1 MYLGLDL
8 IKIIY
13 KIKPIFI
20 LIFLLLFSFLIYF
33 PGLHGDYVFD
43 DIANIIDNKKI
54 AISALD
60 YENLKSAWYSGD
72 AGPLGRPI
80 SMLSFA
86 LNHYFTGFEPFY
98 FKLTNLFIHLING
111 LLVFIISLKLFQW
124 LSHQYQRISLQSA
137 VYLACLVSLI
147 WLIHPLNLTS
157 VLYVVQ
163 RMTSLSTLFG
173 LFALAIY
180 CIWRTR
186 AITGLNT
193 IFALCGVA
201 LSLLACI
208 LSKESG
214 ILFIPL
220 IYWVELIIF
229 QAKNLQFQPIYI
241 KKIKLIHMLWGG
253 VIAAGLIFLYLLPP
267 YLNPVNFARR
277 DFTLDERLLTESRVI
292 FYYLKM
298 TFYPL
303 LSDLSLYHDD
313 FIISKSITQPITTL
327 YSFAGLLG
335 ISLACLVLVKKHPML
350 LFAWG
355 WYVISQLLEST
366 FISLELVHEHRNYF
380 GIIGFI
386 VAAVYYIAQINNKKI
401 QPFIYILSAIYIANL
416 AWTTWQ
422 RSEIWSNLV
431 DHAVY
436 EAAMHPQSD
445 RANYQL
451 ARIYMK
457 LMQNEPNSQQ
467 KRHYAQLAQ
476 HALNKAKKSYIPANG
491 AWFAELHLA
500 SYLGNPVSQQ
510 TINELIWRLEY
521 KPFQNSNVSF
531 LSTFSNCQINGFCK
545 VPHEQAISIIAAG
558 LDNKGIDNRLKSE
571 IYKLLTQYFVGVIS
585 DFKKGEEFMQHAIML
600 HEDINGRLIF
610 TQVYRLQNK
619 LTQAQQQLQQA
630 KQLDTQNVW
639 IKEIE
644 IEQRI
649 IDNAMLTKKRA
660 NHES

>member
-1 MYLGLDL
+1 MSK
-8 IKIIY
+8 KIIPY
-13 KIKPIFI
+13 I
-20 LIFLLLFSFLIYF
+20 LLFCSLVVTFCIYQQ
-33 PGLHGDYVFD
+33 GLYGDYVFD
-43 DIANIIDNKKI
+43 DAVNILENKKL
-54 AISALD
+54 AITKLD
-60 YENLKSAWYSGD
+60 WASLQAAWSSGD

-80 SMLSFA
+80 AMLSFA
-86 LNHYFTGFEPFY
+86 LNYYFTGFDSYY
-98 FKLTNLFIHLING
+98 FKLTNLIIHLLNG
-111 LLVFIISLKLFQW
+111 ILVFFISLKLFQW
-124 LSHQYQRISLQSA
+124 LSRQYQTISLKSIH
-137 VYLACLVSLI
+137 YLACLVSLI

-163 RMTSLSTLFG
+163 RMTSLSALFG
-173 LFALAIY
+173 LLAVLIY
-180 CIWRTR
+180 CSWRIRPMSWGGTVF
-186 AITGLNT
+186 ATFAT
-193 IFALCGVA
+193 I
-201 LSLLACI
+201 LSLIASI

-313 FIISKSITQPITTL
+313 FTISKSITQPITTL
-327 YSFAGLLG
+327 YSLAGLLG
-335 ISLACLVLVKKHPML
+335 ISLACIALFKKHPML

-366 FISLELVHEHRNYF
+366 FISLELIHEHRNYF

-467 KRHYAQLAQ
+467 KMHYAQLAQ

-521 KPFQNSNVSF
+521 KPFQNSNVNF
-531 LSTFSNCQINGFCK
+531 LSAFSNCQINSFCK
-545 VPHEQAISIIAAG
+545 VPHEQAVLIIAAG
-558 LDNKGIDNRLKSE
+558 LNNQGIDNRLKSE

-585 DFKKGEEFMQHAIML
+585 DFEKGEEFMHHAITL
-600 HEDINGRLIF
+600 HEDVNGRLIF
-610 TQVYRLQNK
+610 AQVYRLQNK
-619 LTQAQQQLQQA
+619 LPQAKQQLQQA

-644 IEQRI
+644 IEQRN
-649 IDNAMLTKKRA
+649 IDNAMLSKKRA

>member
-1 MYLGLDL
+1 MSKKIAPYLLL
-8 IKIIY
+8 CCSIIVT
-13 KIKPIFI
+13 
-20 LIFLLLFSFLIYF
+20 FLLYQK
-33 PGLHGDYVFD
+33 GLAGDYVFD
-43 DIANIIDNKKI
+43 DGVNILENEKL
-54 AISALD
+54 AIQNLD
-60 YENLKSAWYSGD
+60 WESLQVAWGSGD

-98 FKLTNLFIHLING
+98 FKITNLFIHLING

-124 LSHQYQRISLQSA
+124 LSHQYQKISLQSA
-137 VYLACLVSLI
+137 AYLACLVSLI

-163 RMTSLSTLFG
+163 RMTSLSALFG
-173 LFALAIY
+173 LLAVAIY
-180 CIWRTR
+180 CVWRTR
-186 AITGLNT
+186 TITGLNT
-193 IFALCGVA
+193 IIASCGVA
-201 LSLLACI
+201 LSLLASM

-220 IYWVELIIF
+220 IYWVELIVF
-229 QAKNLQFQPIYI
+229 QAKNLQFQPIYF
-241 KKIKLIHMLWGG
+241 KKIKSIHMLWGG

-267 YLNPVNFARR
+267 YLNPANFARR
-277 DFTLDERLLTESRVI
+277 DFSLLERLLTESRVI

-313 FIISKSITQPITTL
+313 FIISKSITQPTTTL
-327 YSFAGLLG
+327 YSLAGLLG
-335 ISLACLVLVKKHPML
+335 ISLACLALVKKHPML

-366 FISLELVHEHRNYF
+366 FISLELIHEHRNYF

-386 VAAVYYIAQINNKKI
+386 VTTVYYIAQINNKKI
-401 QPFIYILSAIYIANL
+401 QPFIYMLSAIYIANL

-431 DHAVY
+431 DHAAY

-451 ARIYMK
+451 ARIYMN
-457 LMQNEPNSQQ
+457 LMQKEQNSQQ
-467 KRHYAQLAQ
+467 KIHYAQLAQ
-476 HALNKAKKSYIPANG
+476 DALNQAKNSYIPANG

-500 SYLGNPVSQQ
+500 YYLGNPVSQQ

-521 KPFQNSNVSF
+521 NPFQNNNVSF
-531 LSTFSNCQINGFCK
+531 LSAFAHCQINGFCK
-545 VPHEQAISIIAAG
+545 IPHDQAVLIIAAG
-558 LDNKGIDNRLKSE
+558 LQNTGTDNSLKAE
-571 IYKLLTQYFVGVIS
+571 IYKLLAQYFISVIS
-585 DFKKGEEFMQHAIML
+585 DFEKGEEFMQQATTL
-600 HEDINGRLIF
+600 HDDVNGRLIF
-610 TQVYRLQNK
+610 AQLYRLQGK
-619 LTQAQQQLQQA
+619 IAQAKEQLQKA
-630 KQLDTQNVW
+630 KQLDHNKVW
-639 IKEIE
+639 VKEIA
-644 IEQRI
+644 IEQRN
-649 IDNAMLTKKRA
+649 IDNIMRSETKVK
-660 NHES
+660 HEN

>member
-1 MYLGLDL
+1 MSKKIAPYLLL
-8 IKIIY
+8 CCSIIVT
-13 KIKPIFI
+13 
-20 LIFLLLFSFLIYF
+20 FLLYQK
-33 PGLHGDYVFD
+33 GLAGDYVFD
-43 DIANIIDNKKI
+43 DGVNILENEKL
-54 AISALD
+54 AIQNLD
-60 YENLKSAWYSGD
+60 WESLQVAWGSGD

-86 LNHYFTGFEPFY
+86 LNHYFTGFDPFY

-124 LSHQYQRISLQSA
+124 LSHQYQKISLQSA
-137 VYLACLVSLI
+137 AYLACLVSLI

-163 RMTSLSTLFG
+163 RMTSLSALFG
-173 LFALAIY
+173 LLAVAIY
-180 CIWRTR
+180 CVWRTR
-186 AITGLNT
+186 TITGLNT
-193 IFALCGVA
+193 IIASCGVA
-201 LSLLACI
+201 LSLLASM

-220 IYWVELIIF
+220 IYWVELIVF
-229 QAKNLQFQPIYI
+229 QAKNLQFQPIYF
-241 KKIKLIHMLWGG
+241 KKIKSIHMLWGG

-267 YLNPVNFARR
+267 YLNPANFARR
-277 DFTLDERLLTESRVI
+277 DFSLLERLLTESRVI

-313 FIISKSITQPITTL
+313 FIISKSITQPTTTL
-327 YSFAGLLG
+327 YSLAGLLG
-335 ISLACLVLVKKHPML
+335 ISLACLALVKKHPML

-366 FISLELVHEHRNYF
+366 FISLELIHEHRNYF

-386 VAAVYYIAQINNKKI
+386 VTTVYYIAQINNKKI
-401 QPFIYILSAIYIANL
+401 QPFIYMLSAIYIANL

-431 DHAVY
+431 DHAAY

-451 ARIYMK
+451 ARIYMN
-457 LMQNEPNSQQ
+457 LMQKEQNSQQ
-467 KRHYAQLAQ
+467 KIHYAQLAQ
-476 HALNKAKKSYIPANG
+476 DALNQAKNSYIPANG

-500 SYLGNPVSQQ
+500 YYLGNPVSQQ

-521 KPFQNSNVSF
+521 NPFQNNNVSF
-531 LSTFSNCQINGFCK
+531 LSAFAHCQINGFCK
-545 VPHEQAISIIAAG
+545 IPHDQAVLIIAAG
-558 LDNKGIDNRLKSE
+558 LQNTGTDNSLKAE
-571 IYKLLTQYFVGVIS
+571 IYKLLAQYFISVIS
-585 DFKKGEEFMQHAIML
+585 DFEKGEEFMQQATTL
-600 HEDINGRLIF
+600 HDDVNGRLIF
-610 TQVYRLQNK
+610 AQLYRLQGK
-619 LTQAQQQLQQA
+619 IAQAKEQLQKA
-630 KQLDTQNVW
+630 KQLDHNKVW
-639 IKEIE
+639 VKEIA
-644 IEQRI
+644 IEQRN
-649 IDNAMLTKKRA
+649 IDNIMRSETKVK
-660 NHES
+660 HEN

>member
-1 MYLGLDL
+1 MSK
-8 IKIIY
+8 KIIFY
-13 KIKPIFI
+13 I
-20 LIFLLLFSFLIYF
+20 LLCCNSIVTFLIYQK
-33 PGLHGDYVFD
+33 GLYGNYVFD
-43 DIANIIDNKKI
+43 DGVNILENQKL
-54 AISALD
+54 AITTLDFLALQA
-60 YENLKSAWYSGD
+60 AWNSGD

-124 LSHQYQRISLQSA
+124 LSQQYQTISLQSA

-163 RMTSLSTLFG
+163 RMTSLSALFG
-173 LFALAIY
+173 LLAVLIY
-180 CIWRTR
+180 CSWRIRPISWGSTVF
-186 AITGLNT
+186 AAFAT
-193 IFALCGVA
+193 I
-201 LSLLACI
+201 LSLAASM

-220 IYWVELIIF
+220 IYWIELIFF
-229 QAKNLQFQPIYI
+229 QAKNQQFQPIYI
-241 KKIKLIHMLWGG
+241 KNIKLNSLLWGG
-253 VIAAGLIFLYLLPP
+253 IAVGFLFFLYLLPP
-267 YLNPVNFARR
+267 YLNPANFARR
-277 DFTLDERLLTESRVI
+277 EFTLDERLLTESRVI
-292 FYYLKM
+292 FYYLKLF
-298 TFYPL
+298 FYPL

-313 FIISKSITQPITTL
+313 FLISKSIISPITTL
-327 YSFAGLLG
+327 YSLMSLVG
-335 ISLACLVLVKKHPML
+335 ITAICIALVKKHPML

-355 WYVISQLLEST
+355 WYLISQLLEST
-366 FISLELVHEHRNYF
+366 FISLELIHEHRNYF

-386 VAAVYYIAQINNKKI
+386 FTAVYYIAQINNKKI
-401 QPFIYILSAIYIANL
+401 QPFIYVLGGIYIANL

-431 DHAVY
+431 DHAAY

-451 ARIYMK
+451 ARIYMD
-457 LMQNEPNSQQ
+457 LMQRHPEQYT
-467 KRHYAQLAQ
+467 HYANLAQ
-476 HALNKAKKSYIPANG
+476 QALTKSKQSYMPAHG

-510 TINELIWRLEY
+510 TINELIWRLEHT
-521 KPFQNSNVSF
+521 PFQNNNISF
-531 LSTFSNCQINGFCK
+531 LSAFTNCQINDFCK
-545 VPHEQAISIIAAG
+545 VPHEQAVLIIAAG
-558 LDNKGIDNRLKSE
+558 LNNQGVNNLLKSE

-585 DFKKGEEFMQHAIML
+585 DFEKGEEFMQQAITL
-600 HEDINGRLIF
+600 HEDVNGRLLF
-610 TQVYRLQNK
+610 SQVYRLQGK
-619 LTQAQQQLQQA
+619 LIEAQAQLQRA
-630 KQLDTQNVW
+630 
-639 IKEIE
+639 KEIDTSRVWAKE
-644 IEQRI
+644 IAIEQRN
-649 IDNAMLTKKRA
+649 IDNAMLTGKRA

>member
-1 MYLGLDL
+1 MRKLYNCSLIIVILAFTIYLYWSGL
-8 IKIIY
+8 
-13 KIKPIFI
+13 F
-20 LIFLLLFSFLIYF
+20 
-33 PGLHGDYVFD
+33 GDYVFD
-43 DIANIIDNKKI
+43 DPVNILDNQKI
-54 AISALD
+54 AITSLD
-60 YENLKSAWYSGD
+60 LNSLKTAWYSGD

-98 FKLTNLFIHLING
+98 FKFTNLFIHLING

-124 LSHQYQRISLQSA
+124 LSQQYQTISLQSA

-163 RMTSLSTLFG
+163 RMTSLSALFG
-173 LFALAIY
+173 LLALAIY
-180 CIWRTR
+180 CVWRTR
-186 AITGLNT
+186 TITGLNT
-193 IFALCGVA
+193 ILASCGVA
-201 LSLLACI
+201 LSLLASM

-220 IYWVELIIF
+220 IYWVELIVF
-229 QAKNLQFQPIYI
+229 QAKNLQFQPIYF
-241 KKIKLIHMLWGG
+241 KKIKLIHILWGG

-267 YLNPVNFARR
+267 YLNPANFARR
-277 DFTLDERLLTESRVI
+277 DFSLLERLLTESRVI

-298 TFYPL
+298 NFYPL

-313 FIISKSITQPITTL
+313 FVISKSITQPITTL
-327 YSFAGLLG
+327 YSLAGLLG
-335 ISLACLVLVKKHPML
+335 ISLACIALFKKHPML

-386 VAAVYYIAQINNKKI
+386 VSAVYYIAQINNKKI

-457 LMQNEPNSQQ
+457 LMQNEQNSQQ

-476 HALNKAKKSYIPANG
+476 HALNKAKNSYIPANG

-521 KPFQNSNVSF
+521 KPFQNNNVSF
-531 LSTFSNCQINGFCK
+531 LSAFSNCQINGFCK
-545 VPHEQAISIIAAG
+545 VPHEQAVLIIAAG
-558 LDNKGIDNRLKSE
+558 LNNQGIDNRLKSE

-585 DFKKGEEFMQHAIML
+585 DFEKGEEFMHHAITL
-600 HEDINGRLIF
+600 HEDVNGRLIF

-619 LTQAQQQLQQA
+619 LIQAQQQLQRA
-630 KQLDTQNVW
+630 KQLDTKNAW

-644 IEQRI
+644 IEQRN

>member
-1 MYLGLDL
+1 MLNFLKKYNLY
-8 IKIIY
+8 IV
-13 KIKPIFI
+13 FI
-20 LIFLLLFSFLIYF
+20 LILGATYLIYY
-33 PGLHGDYVFD
+33 PGLWGDYVFD
-43 DIANIIDNKKI
+43 DSANILENKKL
-54 AISALD
+54 AITSLDWNSLSA
-60 YENLKSAWYSGD
+60 AFWSGG

-86 LNHYFTGFEPFY
+86 LNYYFTGFEPFY
-98 FKLTNLFIHLING
+98 FKFTNLFIHLING

-137 VYLACLVSLI
+137 AYLACLVSLI

-173 LFALAIY
+173 LFAFAIY
-180 CIWRTR
+180 CFWRTR

-201 LSLLACI
+201 LSLLASI

-313 FIISKSITQPITTL
+313 FTISKSITQPITTL

-335 ISLACLVLVKKHPML
+335 ISLACIALFKKHPML

-457 LMQNEPNSQQ
+457 LMQNEQNSQQ
-467 KRHYAQLAQ
+467 KRHYAQLA
-476 HALNKAKKSYIPANG
+476 HEALYKS
-491 AWFAELHLA
+491 H
-500 SYLGNPVSQQ
+500 
-510 TINELIWRLEY
+510 
-521 KPFQNSNVSF
+521 
-531 LSTFSNCQINGFCK
+531 
-545 VPHEQAISIIAAG
+545 
-558 LDNKGIDNRLKSE
+558 
-571 IYKLLTQYFVGVIS
+571 
-585 DFKKGEEFMQHAIML
+585 
-600 HEDINGRLIF
+600 
-610 TQVYRLQNK
+610 
-619 LTQAQQQLQQA
+619 
-630 KQLDTQNVW
+630 
-639 IKEIE
+639 
-644 IEQRI
+644 
-649 IDNAMLTKKRA
+649 
-660 NHES
+660 

>member
-1 MYLGLDL
+1 MRNLYPYSLLIIILG
-8 IKIIY
+8 
-13 KIKPIFI
+13 FTA
-20 LIFLLLFSFLIYF
+20 FLYWSGLF
-33 PGLHGDYVFD
+33 GDYVFD
-43 DIANIIDNKKI
+43 DPANILDNQKI
-54 AISALD
+54 AISSLD
-60 YENLKSAWYSGD
+60 LNSLKTAWYSGD

-124 LSHQYQRISLQSA
+124 LSRQYQTISFESA
-137 VYLACLVSLI
+137 TYLACLVSLI
-147 WLIHPLNLTS
+147 WIVHPLNLTS

-163 RMTSLSTLFG
+163 RMTSLSALFG
-173 LFALAIY
+173 LLALAIY

-186 AITGLNT
+186 TLTGLNT
-193 IFALCGVA
+193 VVALCAVV
-201 LSLLACI
+201 LNLLASM

-220 IYWVELIIF
+220 IYWVELIVF

-253 VIAAGLIFLYLLPP
+253 VIVAGLVFLYLLPP
-267 YLNPVNFARR
+267 YLNPANFARR
-277 DFTLDERLLTESRVI
+277 DFSLLERLLTESRVI

-313 FIISKSITQPITTL
+313 FVISKSMTQPITTL
-327 YSFAGLLG
+327 YSLAGLLG
-335 ISLACLVLVKKHPML
+335 ISLACIALVKKYPML

-366 FISLELVHEHRNYF
+366 FISLELIHEHRNYF

-386 VAAVYYIAQINNKKI
+386 VTAVYYIAQINNRKI
-401 QPFIYILSAIYIANL
+401 QPFIYILGAIYIANL

-431 DHAVY
+431 DHAAY

-457 LMQNEPNSQQ
+457 LMQNTPKQQ
-467 KRHYAQLAQ
+467 TYYAELAEKALAQ
-476 HALNKAKKSYIPANG
+476 SKQSYIPANG

-500 SYLGNPVSQQ
+500 SYLKQTIKQQ
-510 TINELIWRLEY
+510 TIDELIYRLKN
-521 KPFQNSNVSF
+521 KPFMNSNISF
-531 LSTFSNCQINGFCK
+531 LSAFSSCQINNLCH
-545 VPHEQAISIIAAG
+545 VPHNQAVQIIAAG
-558 LDNKGIDNRLKSE
+558 LDNQRLDNNLKAE
-571 IYKLLTQYFVGVIS
+571 LYKLLAQYYIGVIS
-585 DFKKGEEFMQHAIML
+585 DFEKGEEFMQHAITL
-600 HEDINGRLIF
+600 NDDVNGRLIF
-610 TQVYRLQNK
+610 AQIYRLQGK
-619 LTQAQQQLQQA
+619 LIEAKAQLRQA
-630 KQLDTQNVW
+630 KKIDTSKTW
-639 IKEIE
+639 IKEIA
-644 IEQRI
+644 IEQRN
-649 IDNAMLTKKRA
+649 IDNIMPSEKKTS
-660 NHES
+660 HEN

>member
-1 MYLGLDL
+1 M
-8 IKIIY
+8 
-13 KIKPIFI
+13 
-20 LIFLLLFSFLIYF
+20 YF

-43 DIANIIDNKKI
+43 DIANIFDNKKI

-86 LNHYFTGFEPFY
+86 LNYYFTGFEPFY

-163 RMTSLSTLFG
+163 RMTSLSALFG
-173 LFALAIY
+173 LLALAIY

-186 AITGLNT
+186 TITGVNT
-193 IFALCGVA
+193 VLVSCGIAV
-201 LSLLACI
+201 SLLASI

-214 ILFIPL
+214 VLFIPL
-220 IYWVELIIF
+220 IYWVELIVF
-229 QAKNLQFQPIYI
+229 QAKNLKFRPIYI
-241 KKIKLIHMLWGG
+241 KKIKLIHMLFLGG
-253 VIAAGLIFLYLLPP
+253 IVAGLVFLYLLPP
-267 YLNPVNFARR
+267 YLNPANFARR
-277 DFTLDERLLTESRVI
+277 EFTLVERLLTESRVI

-313 FIISKSITQPITTL
+313 FAISKSITQPIKTL
-327 YSFAGLLG
+327 YSLAGLLG
-335 ISLACLVLVKKHPML
+335 ITLACLVLVKKHPML

-366 FISLELVHEHRNYF
+366 FISLELIHEHRNYF
-380 GIIGFI
+380 GIIGF
-386 VAAVYYIAQINNKKI
+386 VFTAVYYIAQINNKKI
-401 QPFIYILSAIYIANL
+401 QPFIYVLGAIYIANL

-431 DHAVY
+431 DHAAY

-457 LMQNEPNSQQ
+457 LMQNSPKQQ
-467 KRHYAQLAQ
+467 AYYAELAEKALAQ
-476 HALNKAKKSYIPANG
+476 SKQSYMPANG

-500 SYLGNPVSQQ
+500 SYLKQTIKQQ
-510 TINELIWRLEY
+510 TIDELIYRLKNY
-521 KPFQNSNVSF
+521 PFQNSNISF
-531 LSTFSNCQINGFCK
+531 LSAFSNCQINNICH
-545 VPHEQAISIIAAG
+545 VSHNQAVQIIAAG
-558 LDNKGIDNRLKSE
+558 LDNQRVDDHLKAE
-571 IYKLLTQYFVGVIS
+571 LYKLLAQYYIGVIS
-585 DFKKGEEFMQHAIML
+585 DFEKGEEFMQHAITL
-600 HEDINGRLIF
+600 NEDVNGRLIF
-610 TQVYRLQNK
+610 AQIYRLQGK
-619 LTQAQQQLQQA
+619 LIEAKAQLRQA
-630 KQLDTQNVW
+630 KKIDTSKIW
-639 IKEIE
+639 TKEIT
-644 IEQRI
+644 IEQRN
-649 IDNAMLTKKRA
+649 IDSIMSSEKKVS
-660 NHES
+660 HEN

>member
-1 MYLGLDL
+1 MLN
-8 IKIIY
+8 KIILY
-13 KIKPIFI
+13 I
-20 LIFLLLFSFLIYF
+20 LLCFSIVITFLLYQK
-33 PGLHGDYVFD
+33 GLYGDYVFD
-43 DIANIIDNKKI
+43 DGVNILENQKL
-54 AISALD
+54 AITTLDVAAL
-60 YENLKSAWYSGD
+60 KTAWGSGD

-86 LNHYFTGFEPFY
+86 LNHYFTGFDPFY

-137 VYLACLVSLI
+137 AYLACLVSLI

-163 RMTSLSTLFG
+163 RMTSLSALFG
-173 LFALAIY
+173 LLALAIY
-180 CIWRTR
+180 CVWRTR
-186 AITGLNT
+186 TITGLNT
-193 IFALCGVA
+193 ILASCGVA
-201 LSLLACI
+201 LSLLASI

-214 ILFIPL
+214 ILFILL
-220 IYWVELIIF
+220 IYWVELIFF

-267 YLNPVNFARR
+267 YLNPANFARR
-277 DFTLDERLLTESRVI
+277 DFSLLERLLTESRVI

-313 FIISKSITQPITTL
+313 FVISKSITQPITTL
-327 YSFAGLLG
+327 YSLAGLFG
-335 ISLACLVLVKKHPML
+335 ISLACLAFVKKHSML

-355 WYVISQLLEST
+355 WYIISQLLEST
-366 FISLELVHEHRNYF
+366 FISLELIHEHRNYF

-386 VAAVYYIAQINNKKI
+386 VTAAYYIAQINNKKI
-401 QPFIYILSAIYIANL
+401 QPFIYVLGAIYIANL

-431 DHAVY
+431 DHAAY

-451 ARIYMK
+451 ARIYMN
-457 LMQNEPNSQQ
+457 LMQRHPEQYT
-467 KRHYAQLAQ
+467 HYANLAQ
-476 HALNKAKKSYIPANG
+476 QALTKSKQSYMPAHG

-500 SYLGNPVSQQ
+500 SYLGSPISQQ
-510 TINELIWRLEY
+510 TINELIWRLEH
-521 KPFQNSNVSF
+521 KPFQNNNVSF
-531 LSTFSNCQINGFCK
+531 LSAFANCQINGFCK
-545 VPHEQAISIIAAG
+545 VPHEQAVLIIAAG
-558 LDNKGIDNRLKSE
+558 LNNQGVNNILKSE

-585 DFKKGEEFMQHAIML
+585 DFEKGEEFMQQAITL
-600 HEDINGRLIF
+600 HEDVNGRLLF
-610 TQVYRLQNK
+610 SQVYRLQRK
-619 LTQAQQQLQQA
+619 LVEAKAQLQRA
-630 KQLDTQNVW
+630 KKIDTSRVW
-639 IKEIE
+639 AKEIA
-644 IEQRI
+644 IEQRNI
-649 IDNAMLTKKRA
+649 NNMMPSEKKT
-660 NHES
+660 NHEN

>member
-1 MYLGLDL
+1 VRKFYL
-8 IKIIY
+8 ISI
-13 KIKPIFI
+13 I
-20 LIFLLLFSFLIYF
+20 LIIILSFTFFLYWSGLF
-33 PGLHGDYVFD
+33 GDYVFD
-43 DIANIIDNKKI
+43 DPANILDNQKI
-54 AISALD
+54 AISSLD
-60 YENLKSAWYSGD
+60 FNSLKTAWYSGD

-86 LNHYFTGFEPFY
+86 LNHYFTGFTPFY

-124 LSHQYQRISLQSA
+124 LSRQYQTISFESTR
-137 VYLACLVSLI
+137 YLACLVSLI

-163 RMTSLSTLFG
+163 RMTSLSALFG
-173 LFALAIY
+173 LLALAIY

-186 AITGLNT
+186 ILTGLNT
-193 IFALCGVA
+193 VLALCGVA
-201 LSLLACI
+201 LSLLASM

-214 ILFIPL
+214 VLFIPL
-220 IYWVELIIF
+220 IYWVELIFF

-241 KKIKLIHMLWGG
+241 KKIKLIHVLWGG
-253 VIAAGLIFLYLLPP
+253 VIVSGLVFLYLLPP
-267 YLNPVNFARR
+267 YLNPANFARR
-277 DFTLDERLLTESRVI
+277 DFSLLERLLTESRVI

-313 FIISKSITQPITTL
+313 FLISKSMTQPITTL
-327 YSFAGLLG
+327 YSLVGLLG
-335 ISLACLVLVKKHPML
+335 ISLTCIALVKKHPML

-386 VAAVYYIAQINNKKI
+386 FIAVYYISQINNKKI
-401 QPFIYILSAIYIANL
+401 QPFIYMLGAIYIANL

-431 DHAVY
+431 DHAAY

-451 ARIYMK
+451 SRIYMK
-457 LMQNEPNSQQ
+457 LMQNNPKQQ
-467 KRHYAQLAQ
+467 AYYAELAEKALAQ
-476 HALNKAKKSYIPANG
+476 SKQSYMPANG

-500 SYLGNPVSQQ
+500 SYLKQTIKQQ
-510 TINELIWRLEY
+510 TIDELIYRLKN
-521 KPFQNSNVSF
+521 KPFFNSNISF
-531 LSTFSNCQINGFCK
+531 LSAFSNCQINNICH
-545 VPHEQAISIIAAG
+545 VPHNQAVQIIAAG
-558 LDNKGIDNRLKSE
+558 LDNQRIDDNLKAE
-571 IYKLLTQYFVGVIS
+571 LYKLLAQYYIGVIS
-585 DFKKGEEFMQHAIML
+585 DFEKGEEFMQHAITL
-600 HEDINGRLIF
+600 NEDVNGRLIF
-610 TQVYRLQNK
+610 AQIYRLQGNLIEAK
-619 LTQAQQQLQQA
+619 AQLQQA
-630 KQLDTQNVW
+630 KKIDTSKIW
-639 IKEIE
+639 TKEIT
-644 IEQRI
+644 IEQRN
-649 IDNAMLTKKRA
+649 IDNIMPPEKKA
-660 NHES
+660 NHEN

>member
-1 MYLGLDL
+1 MSKKIAPYLLL
-8 IKIIY
+8 CCSIIVT
-13 KIKPIFI
+13 
-20 LIFLLLFSFLIYF
+20 FLLYQK
-33 PGLHGDYVFD
+33 GLAGDYVFD
-43 DIANIIDNKKI
+43 DGVNILENEKL
-54 AISALD
+54 AIQNLD
-60 YENLKSAWYSGD
+60 WESLQVAWGSGD

-98 FKLTNLFIHLING
+98 FKITNLFIHLING

-124 LSHQYQRISLQSA
+124 LSHQYQKISLQSA
-137 VYLACLVSLI
+137 AYLACLVSLI

-163 RMTSLSTLFG
+163 RMTSLSALFG
-173 LFALAIY
+173 LLAVAIY
-180 CIWRTR
+180 CVWRTR
-186 AITGLNT
+186 TITGLNT
-193 IFALCGVA
+193 IIASCGVA
-201 LSLLACI
+201 LSLLASM

-220 IYWVELIIF
+220 IYWVELIVF
-229 QAKNLQFQPIYI
+229 QAKNLQFQPIYF
-241 KKIKLIHMLWGG
+241 KKIKSIHMLWGG

-267 YLNPVNFARR
+267 YLNPANFARR
-277 DFTLDERLLTESRVI
+277 DFSLLERLLTESRVI

-313 FIISKSITQPITTL
+313 FIISKSITQPTTTL
-327 YSFAGLLG
+327 YSLAGLLG
-335 ISLACLVLVKKHPML
+335 ISLACLALVKKHPML

-366 FISLELVHEHRNYF
+366 FISLELIHEHRNYF

-386 VAAVYYIAQINNKKI
+386 VTTVYYIAQINNKKI
-401 QPFIYILSAIYIANL
+401 QPFIYMLSAIYIANL

-431 DHAVY
+431 DHAAY

-451 ARIYMK
+451 ARIYMN
-457 LMQNEPNSQQ
+457 LMQKEQNSQQ
-467 KRHYAQLAQ
+467 KIHYAQLAQ
-476 HALNKAKKSYIPANG
+476 DALNQAKNSYIPANG

-521 KPFQNSNVSF
+521 NPFQNNNVSF
-531 LSTFSNCQINGFCK
+531 LSAFAHCQINGFCK
-545 VPHEQAISIIAAG
+545 IPHDQAVLIIAAG
-558 LDNKGIDNRLKSE
+558 LQNTGTDNSLKAE
-571 IYKLLTQYFVGVIS
+571 IYKLLAQYFISVIS
-585 DFKKGEEFMQHAIML
+585 DFEKGEEFMQQATTL
-600 HEDINGRLIF
+600 HDDVNGRLIF
-610 TQVYRLQNK
+610 AQLYRLQGK
-619 LTQAQQQLQQA
+619 IAQAKEQLQKA
-630 KQLDTQNVW
+630 KQLDHNKVW
-639 IKEIE
+639 VKEIA
-644 IEQRI
+644 IEQRN
-649 IDNAMLTKKRA
+649 IDNIMRSETKVK
-660 NHES
+660 HEN